1 MSSVISS
8 REIIGKMISL
18 RRDEKK
24 ITPQQLADLLGVDRQ
39 YVWRLENGKINL
51 TMNYLDEVIKHLGC
65 EHADFIIVSTI
76 P

>member
-1 MSSVISS
+1 MTPLLSSKV
-8 REIIGKMISL
+8 IIGKMISA
-18 RRDEKK
+18 RRSEKK

-65 EHADFIIVSTI
+65 VHADFIIVTVV
-76 P
+76 